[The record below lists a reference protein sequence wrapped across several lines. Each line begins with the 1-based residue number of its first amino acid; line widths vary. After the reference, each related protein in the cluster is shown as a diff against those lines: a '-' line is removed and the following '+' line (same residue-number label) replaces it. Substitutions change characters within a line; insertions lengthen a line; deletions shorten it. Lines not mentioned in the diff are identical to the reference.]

1 MKRSKQAYFDK
12 YFEANWNNIKN
23 TWKGIKSLITL
34 KSVASN
40 VPTVLSLDNGDTITN
55 PYDIANT
62 FNNYFA
68 SIAETTKKNIKYSHK
83 HFSDYLA
90 NENGNSIF
98 LQPTDKEEITNIISS
113 LNSNKA
119 SGQSSTPYRILLLL
133 KNEISKQLA
142 DLFNLSFMTGVFS
155 SVLKTAKVV
164 PVFKK
169 DSKLDYSNYCPISLL
184 SNVEK
189 ILEKLMYK
197 RLYTFLN
204 SNNIIYNLQ
213 FGFRQQ
219 YSTSHALVNI
229 TENIRKALDGGN
241 IGCGIFVDL
250 QKAFDTVD
258 HQILLTKLNHY
269 GIRGVSNDWFK
280 SYLSNRNQYVS
291 INGFDS
297 GLAAINCG
305 VPQGSVL
312 GPLLFLLYIN
322 DLNHTIKFCKIHHFA
337 DDTNLLCMSNSI
349 KKLNKL
355 VNADLKH
362 LVHWL
367 NANKISL
374 NVKKTEMVIFKSK
387 QKKFE
392 GDLKIKLCGKRLYPS
407 ESVKY
412 LGVKIDTNLNW
423 EHHVNDLSIKLNR
436 ANALLFKMRK
446 YVSLKI
452 LRSIYFAIFDSY
464 LLYCCLVWAQNS
476 STIQQ
481 IVILQKKAVRII
493 NFQPRNSHTSPL
505 FKQSSILKFQ
515 DKICLENILFV
526 SKSLNNL
533 SPSVFNTW
541 FVFSS
546 GQHEQL

>member
-1 MKRSKQAYFDK
+1 MTATISDHLPQFAIIPNIFGNISGNKYNIYERDWSKFDRENFILDCFSVDWEDLLKIDKLNADNSTKMYLDAINMLLDTYASLKRINKYKLKFKSKPWITLGLQKSISVKNKLFVNFINKKDPILKEEFHNNYKKYRNLLSTLMKRSKQAYFDK

-55 PYDIANT
+55 PYIANT

-98 LQPTDKEEITNIISS
+98 LQPTDKEEIANIISS

-119 SGQSSTPYRILLLL
+119 SGPNRIPYRILLLL

-142 DLFNLSFMTGVFS
+142 DLFNLSFMTGVFP
-155 SVLKTAKVV
+155 SVFKTAKVV

-184 SNVEK
+184 SNVKK

-204 SNNIIYNLQ
+204 SNNIICNLQ

-219 YSTSHALVNI
+219 YSTFHALVNI

-241 IGCGIFVDL
+241 ISCGIFVDL

-280 SYLSNRNQYVS
+280 SYLSN
-291 INGFDS
+291 
-297 GLAAINCG
+297 
-305 VPQGSVL
+305 
-312 GPLLFLLYIN
+312 
-322 DLNHTIKFCKIHHFA
+322 
-337 DDTNLLCMSNSI
+337 
-349 KKLNKL
+349 
-355 VNADLKH
+355 
-362 LVHWL
+362 
-367 NANKISL
+367 
-374 NVKKTEMVIFKSK
+374 
-387 QKKFE
+387 
-392 GDLKIKLCGKRLYPS
+392 
-407 ESVKY
+407 
-412 LGVKIDTNLNW
+412 
-423 EHHVNDLSIKLNR
+423 
-436 ANALLFKMRK
+436 
-446 YVSLKI
+446 
-452 LRSIYFAIFDSY
+452 
-464 LLYCCLVWAQNS
+464 
-476 STIQQ
+476 
-481 IVILQKKAVRII
+481 
-493 NFQPRNSHTSPL
+493 
-505 FKQSSILKFQ
+505 
-515 DKICLENILFV
+515 
-526 SKSLNNL
+526 
-533 SPSVFNTW
+533 
-541 FVFSS
+541 
-546 GQHEQL
+546 